1 MRPPLKNTPTT
12 VSGSAWGLASLGL
25 GLALGFSAVSC
36 SGGGTGGAQGG
47 ASNPEGTYA
56 STPDGESYFFTDAN
70 EQGRSN
76 ALRLENMYWGRLVDV
91 FGLDSSGERVL
102 RHTDM
107 VIGKSVQS
115 DGTNYLLRS
124 NPVTAIQELTI
135 LRDVT
140 DDNAGGGW
148 SSSTA
153 PARHQNSLDPITQQG
168 PTGGTAGLFSMV
180 PRNAA
185 VVLKFNDLIDP
196 TTVDDQTVRVLTG
209 LDFTSVYEPRILADQ
224 NFGDLADFD
233 GLPGQEF
240 YSTRVIIDPTVSVL
254 ESYQFNPAHPV
265 NSQGYPPSTQVNL
278 PNLLVR
284 IPTQESLSQQRVL
297 RNLTDH
303 PLNVNLNGAWDS
315 SVGTQDIV
323 RAVRTGG
330 TTSVTGDS
338 YNGYLL
344 DNEAP
349 TIVGSSAVEIVGAP
363 QQQPGTSTGFLL
375 PIVRFE
381 SQFCAKL
388 PEEGDVV
395 AQLDQGI
402 FAEVISAG
410 NLVGTEAYNVLVR
423 LRQYP
428 SEWDELGL
436 GPGNWTQTGAGL
448 AELQSSYRPL
458 QDAGRLPC
466 FVRINPLP
474 AGYPANPNTG
484 VEPGST
490 FQVRFSEPMDPVSV
504 TAFDSMVLTRA
515 PMNPDNDPSLP
526 TSDFIVGS
534 VGQAPD
540 FQSFTFQPA
549 DDLNHSNGTAE
560 EYYINLLA
568 GNLGLKDLAGN
579 PIAEPILGLNF
590 FLRNSAQDVSTG
602 GRVSRFSALD
612 EEPENPL
619 GPSTIDVGGEETE
632 VTAREWDGQHLYDL
646 LRQTIRPRPV
656 SRFTIAADRQQT
668 VPGLMIPFSAGI
680 QTPLSNLGSKA
691 QILYR
696 FCDMGWTLEDKTQA
710 NIDVYGLAWAPVNG
724 LVTFDSFSEF
734 EMRMSHTR
742 YAPDEIIDPGTAW
755 PLWPQS
761 GLQAVYTSNLLD
773 GVADPQKVVSPRAD
787 GYIVDPGNVFSVAGT
802 TTQFMPFPMNQ
813 NLDPGEEDLTY
824 TWRDTSLL
832 HRAGPRTAV
841 ARPTSRWRPS
851 AWIPVRTSTARP
863 RSARSVCPCWSSS
876 AAIPMMQP
884 RASTAS
890 TSTWRPTRP
899 RVPTSGPSRP
909 ADTTRVRTCTRSTRI
924 RAPRPPVAST
934 PVPTVRPPTVATT
947 RSTWAL
953 WTSCTA

>member
-1 MRPPLKNTPTT
+1 M
-12 VSGSAWGLASLGL
+12 
-25 GLALGFSAVSC
+25 ALGFSAVSC

-140 DDNAGGGW
+140 DDNAGGGLEQFQLLLRA
-148 SSSTA
+148 T
-153 PARHQNSLDPITQQG
+153 QNSLDPITQQG

-410 NLVGTEAYNVLVR
+410 NMVGNEAFNVLVR

-436 GPGNWTQTGAGL
+436 ARELDPDRRGL
-448 AELQSSYRPL
+448 GGVAIVLPSA
-458 QDAGRLPC
+458 AGRGPSAL
-466 FVRINPLP
+466 L
-474 AGYPANPNTG
+474 
-484 VEPGST
+484 
-490 FQVRFSEPMDPVSV
+490 
-504 TAFDSMVLTRA
+504 RA
-515 PMNPDNDPSLP
+515 H
-526 TSDFIVGS
+526 
-534 VGQAPD
+534 
-540 FQSFTFQPA
+540 QPA
-549 DDLNHSNGTAE
+549 ARWVPG
-560 EYYINLLA
+560 
-568 GNLGLKDLAGN
+568 
-579 PIAEPILGLNF
+579 
-590 FLRNSAQDVSTG
+590 Q
-602 GRVSRFSALD
+602 
-612 EEPENPL
+612 PEHRR
-619 GPSTIDVGGEETE
+619 G
-632 VTAREWDGQHLYDL
+632 AGQHLPGAL
-646 LRQTIRPRPV
+646 LRTDGPGFRDGLRLDGLDAGPDEPGQRPV
-656 SRFTIAADRQQT
+656 PADLR
-668 VPGLMIPFSAGI
+668 
-680 QTPLSNLGSKA
+680 
-691 QILYR
+691 
-696 FCDMGWTLEDKTQA
+696 
-710 NIDVYGLAWAPVNG
+710 
-724 LVTFDSFSEF
+724 
-734 EMRMSHTR
+734 
-742 YAPDEIIDPGTAW
+742 
-755 PLWPQS
+755 
-761 GLQAVYTSNLLD
+761 
-773 GVADPQKVVSPRAD
+773 
-787 GYIVDPGNVFSVAGT
+787 
-802 TTQFMPFPMNQ
+802 
-813 NLDPGEEDLTY
+813 
-824 TWRDTSLL
+824 L
-832 HRAGPRTAV
+832 HRG
-841 ARPTSRWRPS
+841 
-851 AWIPVRTSTARP
+851 
-863 RSARSVCPCWSSS
+863 
-876 AAIPMMQP
+876 
-884 RASTAS
+884 
-890 TSTWRPTRP
+890 
-899 RVPTSGPSRP
+899 
-909 ADTTRVRTCTRSTRI
+909 
-924 RAPRPPVAST
+924 
-934 PVPTVRPPTVATT
+934 
-947 RSTWAL
+947 
-953 WTSCTA
+953 